1 MSNLDKILKK
11 VLLNMNYDSK
21 KTLSENKKLLIN
33 ETNEEWTN
41 SYNIWNKP
49 ISFKGRQIKTVNQ
62 SLQSLVPALDVGSK
76 TLLKLTG
83 GDEYS
88 IEKYGKES
96 VKRDMDYTKKELL
109 TFINGNAPFH
119 VAYNNKNYYL
129 QISCIHRVGCWYK
142 NKYYE
147 KCPIIFGTEP
157 TTSCSSNK
165 DVIGSHKYL
174 ANDGTELP
182 VIENHVKIQP
192 TQKPKDVELTQT
204 LSDFEITSPKKEKTN
219 KNKKNLDN
227 QKNKKPNEPI
237 NNLNNVVID
246 DI

>member
-1 MSNLDKILKK
+1 MNKLDNILKK
-11 VLLNMNYDSK
+11 VLFNMSYDSK
-21 KTLSENKKLLIN
+21 KTLSENKKSLIN

-88 IEKYGKES
+88 IEKYGKET

-119 VAYNNKNYYL
+119 VVYNL
-129 QISCIHRVGCWYK
+129 SLIH
-142 NKYYE
+142 
-147 KCPIIFGTEP
+147 I
-157 TTSCSSNK
+157 
-165 DVIGSHKYL
+165 
-174 ANDGTELP
+174 
-182 VIENHVKIQP
+182 
-192 TQKPKDVELTQT
+192 
-204 LSDFEITSPKKEKTN
+204 
-219 KNKKNLDN
+219 
-227 QKNKKPNEPI
+227 
-237 NNLNNVVID
+237 
-246 DI
+246 